1 MIQQRDFLKYVI
13 FSIITCGIYSI
24 YYWYKYTEDINTV
37 CESDNSPS
45 PNYIVVILLTI
56 VTCGIYM
63 YFWYYKQADRLYTI
77 APKYNTV
84 VAEEGTKVLLL
95 MIVFSFVVGIGPWIA
110 MYILTNNLN
119 KIAIEYNNGTRAQ

>member
-13 FSIITCGIYSI
+13 FSILTCGIYSI

-37 CESDNSPS
+37 CEGDGKPS
-45 PNYIVVILLTI
+45 PNYIVVILLSI
-56 VTCGIYM
+56 VTCGIYN

-95 MIVFSFVVGIGPWIA
+95 MIVFTLVVGIGPWIA

-119 KIAIEYNNGTRAQ
+119 KVAIEYNNGTRVQ